1 MYLVFHWTLIWHAS
15 STSEATTIA
24 LYKFNYYCHCW
35 DNEWSLCVGSFIW
48 CLWNA
53 VQKIS
58 PDSKDKVQLQV
69 VLQQG
74 GANSFHFANPAGR
87 TKQVEERDS
96 VKELL
101 QQLLPRFRRKVNAD
115 LEEKNRFVYV
125 QWWFSCSRC
134 RGYRGGSP
142 TAVQPWQT
150 CPLWELSPS
159 HPILV

>member
-1 MYLVFHWTLIWHAS
+1 M
-15 STSEATTIA
+15 
-24 LYKFNYYCHCW
+24 
-35 DNEWSLCVGSFIW
+35 
-48 CLWNA
+48 WNA

-125 QWWFSCSRC
+125 Q
-134 RGYRGGSP
+134 
-142 TAVQPWQT
+142 
-150 CPLWELSPS
+150 
-159 HPILV
+159 